1 MTEAL
6 NHYLD
11 QCDFDIAMQEEDE
24 EICGDCGCLLPDN
37 GTACECDTEEDIPF

>member
-11 QCDFDIAMQEEDE
+11 QLDRDIARQEEDE
-24 EICGDCGCLLPDN
+24 EICGDCGCLLPDD
-37 GTACECDTEEDIPF
+37 GSPCGCDSEDE